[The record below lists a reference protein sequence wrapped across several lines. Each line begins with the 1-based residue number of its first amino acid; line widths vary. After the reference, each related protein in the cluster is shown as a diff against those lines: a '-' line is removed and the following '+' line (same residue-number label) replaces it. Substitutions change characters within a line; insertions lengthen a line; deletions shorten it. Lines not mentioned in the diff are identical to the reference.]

1 MRVLARLL
9 LTTAPILSV
18 VAAQTAS
25 PADLELRPL
34 GQYSEE
40 AEIKVQLPPVPPNTP
55 PQTIFIKG
63 CRKSVSEV
71 GAYDPRTRRL
81 FVNNFAT
88 RIDADGSVGTTLEN
102 AIDIFSMARP
112 ERAPKLLKRVRLADT
127 ALGDPYLSPTSV
139 AVHFPLLAVA
149 AEVTDDVP
157 APRAFTDPGKLLLF
171 DLDGNLL
178 RSFDLSRKAPGDRP
192 QRGFH
197 PGSGPDMV
205 TFTPDGRHLLVAIE
219 GEPDKL
225 PPGPAKIDPEGSVA
239 ILDLSH
245 GLADAVL
252 RLADFSR
259 FDAGKLVQRGVRIGA
274 DLTDAEPNP
283 LQKRLNSAAKDMEP
297 EFIAVSRDSHRAYV
311 SLQENNAVA
320 VVDVDAARVID
331 ILPLGLKDH
340 SAPGAGLDPSRRD
353 GPDGDAIESIAPQ
366 PLRGAYQPD
375 GIATFEAGG
384 RRYFLTANEG
394 DARNGDFDIAELADL
409 VTGKDSNGSAF
420 DAIPLDPAAFPDAA
434 DLVLPARL
442 GELEISDL
450 PQDLDPRGRHDGKAH
465 QLVSLGGRSFSIWS
479 AAGGPPVYDSGDFF
493 EWTTGVA
500 TPDLFNTQD
509 DDNVFDRRS
518 PKRGPEPEG
527 AAVGKIGGRTYAFVG
542 LERHSGIMA
551 FDVTN
556 PRQPVFQDYANTRDF
571 SVNPTDGLK
580 AGDHT
585 YDLTRTLVNCA
596 AGDLGPEGIL
606 FIPAHLSPNRRPL
619 LVVNYETS
627 GSTRIFEIVPA
638 TSGHR

>member
-1 MRVLARLL
+1 MRVLAKFL
-9 LTTAPILSV
+9 LTTTAVLMV
-18 VAAQTAS
+18 MAAQTAS

-34 GQYSEE
+34 GRYTEE
-40 AEIKVQLPPVPPNTP
+40 AEVKVQLPPVPPDTA
-55 PQTIFIKG
+55 PQTILVKG
-63 CRKSVSEV
+63 CRKNVSEI

-81 FVNNFAT
+81 FVSNYAT
-88 RIDADGSVGTTLEN
+88 RINADGSVGTTLEN

-112 ERAPKLLKRVRLADT
+112 ERAPRLLKRVRLADT

-139 AVHFPLLAVA
+139 AVHFPWLAVA

-178 RSFDLSRKAPGDRP
+178 RSFDLSRTAPGDRP

-225 PPGPAKIDPEGSVA
+225 PPSPAKVDPEGSVA
-239 ILDLSH
+239 ILDLSR
-245 GLADAVL
+245 GLTQAVL

-274 DLTDAEPNP
+274 DLTDVEPHP
-283 LQKRLNSAAKDMEP
+283 LKRRLNSAAKDLEP
-297 EFIAVSRDSHRAYV
+297 EFIAVSRDSRWAYV

-320 VVDVDAARVID
+320 VVDVDAGRVTD

-353 GPDGDAIESIAPQ
+353 GPDGEPIENIAPQ

-409 VTGKDSNGSAF
+409 VTGKDSNGTSF
-420 DAIPLDPAAFPDAA
+420 DAIPLDLAAFPDAA
-434 DLVLPARL
+434 NLVLPAGL

-450 PQDLDPRGRHDGKAH
+450 PQDLDPHGRHDGKAH

-493 EWTTGVA
+493 ERMTAIA

-518 PKRGPEPEG
+518 PRRGPEPEG
-527 AAVGKIGGRTYAFVG
+527 AAVGKIGRRTYAFVG
-542 LERHSGIMA
+542 LERHSGIMV

-580 AGDHT
+580 ADDDA
-585 YDLTRTLVNCA
+585 YDLTHMLANCA
-596 AGDLGPEGIL
+596 ADDLGPEGIF
-606 FIPAHLSPNRRPL
+606 FIPAAFSPNYRPL
-619 LVVNYETS
+619 LIVNYETS
-627 GSTRIFEIVPA
+627 GSTRIFEIVP
-638 TSGHR
+638 TMSGHR